1 MKSCSDFKLIDDFQV
16 SPGERLEAAKRIAAS
31 GFKPDM
37 DAVCEIDLHCHSF
50 CSDGYFSPAN
60 KVFEAY
66 RRKMKAIAI
75 SDHDLF
81 DGQEEAI
88 AAGDIFGIDVIPAIE
103 FYTDRPGIEII
114 GHFPDVK
121 IFLELLKSKAPE
133 KLIEPI
139 RKAKKKQLD
148 AMIARIPGCFKKF
161 NFTAEITDG
170 DIDRF
175 VRNGISTKGD
185 ISVVMWQKYGPELDR
200 QGIAADV
207 KDFQAKYTTKKE
219 QIDVAME
226 IEMDLS
232 PEAFVKRILDWGGL
246 PGLPHPTEL
255 RKKEGLDNCELLKV
269 IAKLAEAGLQTI
281 EVDGWRN
288 GKCPETGMNQTDLFN
303 MMREEYNSEHPDRP
317 PLLFTNGSDDHNQPG
332 EGLELGCGR
341 NRNLR
346 PEFGKYE
353 NVKRLRGRYFTT
365 KTPKHKDTKAESSRV
380 RKFENA

>member
-1 MKSCSDFKLIDDFQV
+1 MELSTDLKTIDDFRV
-16 SPGERLEAAKRIAAS
+16 RPEERLEAARRIAVA

-81 DGQEEAI
+81 DGQQEAI
-88 AAGDIFGIDVIPAIE
+88 TAGEIFGIDVIPAIE

-114 GHFPDVK
+114 GHFPDKK
-121 IFLELLKSKAPE
+121 IFLELLRSKVPE

-139 RKAKKKQLD
+139 REAKGRQLNE
-148 AMIARIPGCFKKF
+148 MVKRIPGCFKKF
-161 NFTAEITDG
+161 KFDAEITGD

-185 ISVVMWQKYGPELDR
+185 ISVVMWQKYGPELGKR
-200 QGIAADV
+200 GIACDV
-207 KDFQAKYTTKKE
+207 KDFQAKYTTQKDQLDVTLE
-219 QIDVAME
+219 IDMA
-226 IEMDLS
+226 LS
-232 PEAFVKRILDWGGL
+232 PEAFVKRILEWGGL

-255 RKKEGLDNCELLKV
+255 RKKEGLGNCELRKV
-269 IAKLAEAGLQTI
+269 IANLAEAGLQTI

-288 GKCPETGMNQTDLFN
+288 GKCPETGMGQTDLFN
-303 MMREEYNSEHPDRP
+303 QMREEYNSAHPERP

-353 NVKRLRGRYFTT
+353 NIERLRERFFTT
-365 KTPKHKDTKAESSRV
+365 KTQRHQV
-380 RKFENA
+380 

>member
-1 MKSCSDFKLIDDFQV
+1 MKMVFSSDFKTIDDFHM
-16 SPGERLEAAKRIAAS
+16 SPEERLEAAKRIAAS
-31 GFKPDM
+31 GFVPDM
-37 DAVCEIDLHCHSF
+37 DTVCEIDLHCHSF
-50 CSDGYFSPAN
+50 CSDGYYSPAN

-88 AAGDIFGIDVIPAIE
+88 AAGNIFGIDVIPAIE

-114 GHFPDVK
+114 GHFPDTK
-121 IFLELLKSKAPE
+121 RFLELLKSKVPE

-139 RKAKKKQLD
+139 REAKSRQLNE
-148 AMIARIPGCFKKF
+148 MVKRIPACFRKF
-161 NFTAEITDG
+161 NFTAEITGD

-185 ISVVMWQKYGPELDR
+185 ISVVMWQKYGPELNR
-200 QGIAADV
+200 RGIASDV
-207 KDFQAKYTTKKE
+207 KDFQAKYTTRKDHL
-219 QIDVAME
+219 DVALE
-226 IEMDLS
+226 IDIDLS
-232 PEAFVKRILDWGGL
+232 SQAFVGRILDWGGL

-255 RKKEGLDNCELLKV
+255 RKKEGLGNCELRKI
-269 IAKLAEAGLQTI
+269 IANLADAGLQTI

-288 GKCPETGMNQTDLFN
+288 GICPETGMKQTELFN
-303 MMREEYNSEHPDRP
+303 MMREEYNSAHPDRP

-353 NVKRLRGRYFTT
+353 NVENLRKRIS
-365 KTPKHKDTKAESSRV
+365 HH
-380 RKFENA
+380 

>member
-1 MKSCSDFKLIDDFQV
+1 MTIDDFHV
-16 SPGERLEAAKRIAAS
+16 SPEERLEAARRIAES

-50 CSDGYFSPAN
+50 CSDGYYSPAN

-66 RRKMKAIAI
+66 RRRMKAIAI

-81 DGQEEAI
+81 DGQDEAI
-88 AAGDIFGIDVIPAIE
+88 TAGKIFGIEVIPAIE

-114 GHFPDVK
+114 GHFPDTE
-121 IFLELLKSKAPE
+121 IFLELLRSKVPE

-139 RKAKKKQLD
+139 REAKKKQLD
-148 AMIARIPGCFKKF
+148 AMVARVPGCFGKF
-161 NFTAEITDG
+161 GFAAEITAD

-185 ISVVMWQKYGPELDR
+185 ISVVMWQKYGPELAR
-200 QGIAADV
+200 RGIASDV
-207 KDFQAKYTTKKE
+207 KDFQAKYTTQKE
-219 QIDVAME
+219 HLDVALE

-232 PEAFVKRILDWGGL
+232 PEAFIKRILDWGGL

-255 RKKEGLDNCELLKV
+255 RKKEGLGNCELRKV

-288 GKCPETGMNQTDLFN
+288 SICPETGMNQTDLFN
-303 MMREEYNSEHPDRP
+303 MMREEYNSAHPDSP

-341 NRNLR
+341 NKNLR

-353 NVKRLRGRYFTT
+353 NVGRLRERSTA
-365 KTPKHKDTKAESSRV
+365 KAQRQQV
-380 RKFENA
+380 P